1 MSEEYDVIHNPF
13 NPLDGASFTAGSGPR
28 LLMRPTGDCARFSLR
43 IAGAHLDKAVEA
55 YGQDIPPKI
64 GGMSS
69 AAQMTA
75 LCLGPDE
82 WFLMAPESERE
93 GIATRFARISERAIH
108 SLVDVGHRTVGI
120 DVSGPAAAL
129 VLNSGCPL
137 DLDNFPIGGCARTIL
152 DKAEIILMRLEREHY
167 RLEIVRSFA
176 EFVWNFLSVAG
187 REFDADTGP
196 LDQTGASR

>member
-1 MSEEYDVIHNPF
+1 MSEEVIHTPF
-13 NPLDGASFTAGSGPR
+13 NPLDGAAFTAGSGPR
-28 LLMRPTGDCARFSLR
+28 LLMRPSRDCARFSLR
-43 IAGAHLDKAVEA
+43 IAEAHLEKAVEA
-55 YGQDIPPKI
+55 FGQDIPADI
-64 GGMSS
+64 GKMSS
-69 AAQMTA
+69 AAQRTA

-82 WFLMAPESERE
+82 WFLTAPESERE
-93 GIATRFARISERAIH
+93 GIAARFAEMSERATH

-137 DLDNFPIGGCARTIL
+137 DLDNFPIGGGTRTIL
-152 DKAEIILMRLEREHY
+152 DKAEIVLMRFEREHY

-187 REFDADTGP
+187 RELDLDSGP

>member
-1 MSEEYDVIHNPF
+1 MSEEVIHNPF
-13 NPLDGASFTAGSGPR
+13 NPLDGAIFTVGSGPR
-28 LLMRPTGDCARFSLR
+28 LLMLPTGDCARFSLR
-43 IAGAHLDKAVEA
+43 ITGAHLDKAVEA
-55 YGQDIPPKI
+55 FGQDIPADI

-69 AAQMTA
+69 AAQRTA

-82 WFLMAPESERE
+82 WFLTAPESERE
-93 GIATRFARISERAIH
+93 AIATRFARIGEQITH

-137 DLDNFPIGGCARTIL
+137 DLDKFTIGGCARTIL
-152 DKAEIILMRLEREHY
+152 DKAEIVLMRFEREHY

-187 REFDADTGP
+187 REFDDVSSP
-196 LDQTGASR
+196 LDQADASR

>member
-1 MSEEYDVIHNPF
+1 M
-13 NPLDGASFTAGSGPR
+13 GP
-28 LLMRPTGDCARFSLR
+28 TDDCARFSLR
-43 IAGAHLDKAVEA
+43 IAGAHLEMAVEA
-55 YGQDIPPKI
+55 FGQDIPADI

-69 AAQMTA
+69 AARMTA

-82 WFLMAPESERE
+82 WLLTAPLSEGE
-93 GIATRFARISERAIH
+93 GIAARFAGIRDQVLH

-120 DVSGPAAAL
+120 DVSGPAAAM

-137 DLDNFPIGGCARTIL
+137 DLDNFPIGGGTRTIL
-152 DKAEIILMRLEREHY
+152 DKAEIILMRLERDHY

-176 EFVWNFLSVAG
+176 EFVWNFLSAAG
-187 REFDADTGP
+187 REFDADAGP